1 MDQDTIVRLGAAAER
16 LLADDDFN
24 TLAQLFEAQVLTSLL
39 STKRTDKDARE
50 ELYATIQSLRDFL
63 SFMANLVRSKSEM
76 EEPQIVDTTDDPRVH
91 DIYDYEE

>member
-1 MDQDTIVRLGAAAER
+1 MDHDTIVRLGAASER

-39 STKRTDKDARE
+39 STKRPDKDARE
-50 ELYATIQSLRDFL
+50 ELFATIQSLRDFL

-91 DIYDYEE
+91 DIYEE